1 MTSFAPRLLVI
12 RHGETQWNRAGRL
25 QGRLDTPLTANGV
38 RQAMAVGQ
46 HHKDRVDG
54 SAPIRFWVS
63 PQGRARQT
71 ASILA
76 DIWDIP
82 FDSFTHEAA
91 LVERSYGRWEGLTQ
105 EQIRQTRG
113 DEFEANE
120 RDPWTFAM
128 EDGESRVALGERL
141 SIWSAGLERGPLHVV
156 VCHSGCL
163 RALRGL
169 HTGASQETILAYREP
184 QTAAVLLEAGRETM
198 IEVPADTLAA
208 AGCASQGHT
217 VWI

>member
-1 MTSFAPRLLVI
+1 MTQSARLLVI

-46 HHKDRVDG
+46 HHKERVDW
-54 SAPIRFWVS
+54 SAPIRFWMS

-76 DIWDIP
+76 DIWDVP
-82 FDSFTHEAA
+82 FDHFAVHPA
-91 LVERSYGRWEGLTQ
+91 LVERSYGQWEGLTQ
-105 EQIRQTRG
+105 AEIRETRG
-113 DEFEANE
+113 HEFEANL
-120 RDPWTFAM
+120 RDPFHFAM
-128 EDGESRVALGERL
+128 EDGESRLAVGERL
-141 SIWSAGLERGPLHVV
+141 SAWSRGLEHGPLHVV
-156 VCHSGCL
+156 VSHSGCL
-163 RALRGL
+163 RSLRGL
-169 HTGASQETILAYREP
+169 YTGASKEAILAYREP
-184 QTAAVLLEAGRETM
+184 QTASVLLEAGGETM
-198 IEVPADTLAA
+198 NEVPAETLIA